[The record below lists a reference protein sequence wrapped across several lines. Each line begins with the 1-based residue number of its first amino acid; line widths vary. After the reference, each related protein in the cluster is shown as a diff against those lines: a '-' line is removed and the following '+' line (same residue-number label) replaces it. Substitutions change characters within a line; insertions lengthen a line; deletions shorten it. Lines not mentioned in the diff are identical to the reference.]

1 MGDLIVRKGNHEL
14 TTTPHMV
21 FSVNYYLDICCT
33 IPFYCGSHLLPTNV
47 KLVVWTLYSINM

>member
-1 MGDLIVRKGNHEL
+1 MGDLIVQKGNHEL

-33 IPFYCGSHLLPTNV
+33 IPFLLWISSFTNKRQV
-47 KLVVWTLYSINM
+47 GCLDTI